1 MILCT
6 YDQRTQRIFDWVQTL
21 LNIDDYKDL
30 KIVSVESTSQG
41 YTVFYRRFDL
51 NDDGTYMIQI
61 MNSQIL
67 MLESFRHRYE

>member
-6 YDQRTQRIFDWVQTL
+6 YEQRSQRIIDWVQTL
-21 LNIDDYKDL
+21 LNITDEKDL
-30 KIVSVESTSQG
+30 KIVSVEATSEG

-51 NDDGTYMIQI
+51 NDDGTYMFQI

-67 MLESFRHRYE
+67 LLESFRQ